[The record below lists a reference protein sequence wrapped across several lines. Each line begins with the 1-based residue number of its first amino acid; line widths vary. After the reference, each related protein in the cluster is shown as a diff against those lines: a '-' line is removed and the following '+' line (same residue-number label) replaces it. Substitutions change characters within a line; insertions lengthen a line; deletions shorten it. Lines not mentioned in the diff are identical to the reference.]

1 MQKMSL
7 QNLISGKELSK
18 IILTKIKDQVTK
30 MVGEKP
36 QLVIVQVG
44 NNPASNKY
52 IQHKLRACEYTGI
65 IGTHLVFPETISQVD
80 LEKQIITLNQEE
92 QVHGIIVQLP
102 LPKQID
108 EQRINEIIS
117 VTKDADGFNPATLG
131 KVVLNTSTI
140 FPATPAGIVKLLEW
154 KNIELAGT
162 NVVIIG
168 RSNIVGKPLANML
181 INKSATVTVCNTKTK
196 NLQEIAAK
204 ANILV
209 SAAGSAKLI
218 TPKFVNENM
227 TIIDVGANF
236 VDGKYCGDVDFESVQ
251 PLVKYITPVPGGVG
265 PMTIACLLENT
276 LTSFKNQQIATKN

>member
-1 MQKMSL
+1 MSL